1 MKQMA
6 LRVKLLAFFFV
17 AVFFLLFSEG
27 LARVSARRIGADTAE
42 KTATT
47 SYLPIYQSDLTIE
60 KVSVKN
66 RLFIISLA
74 FKNEED

>member
-60 KVSVKN
+60 EATEGT
-66 RLFIISLA
+66 RLF
-74 FKNEED
+74 